1 MVARAHGDI
10 AGDDATSQI
19 DERPATVEI
28 DAGSASGDAVMV
40 VNNSMSSLAPRHLW
54 VRKWPHAGTRI
65 TGNAI
70 FLSYR

>member
-28 DAGSASGDAVMV
+28 GAGSASGDAVMV
-40 VNNSMSSLAPRHLW
+40 VNSSMSSLAPRQPW
-54 VRKWPHAGTRI
+54 SRKRPHAGARI
-65 TGNAI
+65 TGSVI